1 MKNLNLLINIVLVI
15 AVTVL
20 FALHFSSGRKPKPGI
35 STDGASGAVSDLSIA
50 YVNADSLTANY
61 QMYKDELAAASER
74 SAAAEEKF
82 SAEQRKFEKDANDF
96 QQRAQFL
103 TITDR
108 EAKQEKLVRRQQEL
122 MQLEQQLAGDL
133 QRQEAEVT
141 KRIFDTIDVF
151 LKNYAVE
158 KELNYILSYA
168 RGGGVWFADP
178 RFDITPEVLQEL
190 NARYKK

>member
-20 FALHFSSGRKPKPGI
+20 FALHFSNNKKSKPGN
-35 STDGASGAVSDLSIA
+35 STDNSTGSVSNMAIA

-74 SAAAEEKF
+74 SASAEEKF
-82 SAEQRKFEKDANDF
+82 SAEQRKFEKDANEF

-151 LKNYAVE
+151 IKSYAVE

-178 RFDITPEVLQEL
+178 RFDITPEVLKEL